1 MSAYV
6 TADTRMDC
14 KFASWCVN
22 LLVCQQGIGVFFY
35 NSVNVNCKFSWKS
48 NYEFNIIPLGL
59 TYPPFN
65 SSLTD
70 AFDTCRHLTC
80 ELSKSSEMSNLLLQA
95 KYCINSQT
103 TWMVQPPIP
112 LLSGFMHII
121 VEYLIFS
128 VILTKTSRLCVFDRP
143 SVVPRLLI
151 IFWSYYWSFGYHE
164 FKIDVI

>member
-1 MSAYV
+1 MY
-6 TADTRMDC
+6 
-14 KFASWCVN
+14 
-22 LLVCQQGIGVFFY
+22 
-35 NSVNVNCKFSWKS
+35 
-48 NYEFNIIPLGL
+48 NYENQKISLANWIFFELWIFKLFGL
-59 TYPPFN
+59 FN

-103 TWMVQPPIP
+103 TWMVQPPLP

-143 SVVPRLLI
+143 SMVPRLLI

-164 FKIDVI
+164 FKIDVIYTNSPIKNHYISCHHGIKL